1 MMLHDILTF
10 DLQGDVDQAGL
21 ERLRT
26 HLGLKK
32 FGRLTDEWDQQF
44 GYRKI
49 EKPGGHYT
57 KTVLYRDF
65 DRSWEVQVTGSED
78 LDLHTD
84 ELAVL
89 KRELL
94 ERIEAAGFRA
104 SVRDEPTSGIG

>member
-1 MMLHDILTF
+1 MLHDILAI
-10 DLQGDVDQAGL
+10 DIQGDVDQAGL

-49 EKPGGHYT
+49 DQPGGHYA
-57 KTVLYRDF
+57 KIVLYRDF
-65 DRSWEVQVTGSED
+65 DGSWEVQVMGSEN
-78 LDLHTD
+78 LDLGTD
-84 ELAVL
+84 GISAL

-94 ERIEAAGFRA
+94 NGMEAAGFLA
-104 SVRDEPTSGIG
+104 SVRDEPTSGLS